1 MVSVSSQVG
10 APLKFIEKSVPG
22 TRGGLAGV
30 TPSAWKICALSICG
44 VEEHMPPVGLLL
56 GSRSRIVAFH
66 ASLVPL
72 FRISRPNCPGCPT
85 TIVAGPDLV
94 NTRLGAAMVSG
105 GDETP
110 CSPGSGKWK
119 VPPMVVPNVQLA
131 VLENCVPGEFGG
143 TALLSTTVTLST
155 ICCPAG
161 IGGKPLKVSSPLAF
175 VTVKGTGAPLPF
187 QAALLFT

>member
-1 MVSVSSQVG
+1 M
-10 APLKFIEKSVPG
+10 EKSVFG
-22 TRGGLAGV
+22 ISGALAGV
-30 TPSAWKICALSICG
+30 TPSAWKSCALSIWG
-44 VEEHMPPVGLLL
+44 VAEHMPPVGLLL

-72 FRISRPNCPGCPT
+72 FRISKLNCPGCPT
-85 TIVAGPDLV
+85 AIVAGPGLV

-119 VPPMVVPNVQLA
+119 VPLMVVPNVQLA
-131 VLENCVPGEFGG
+131 VLENCLPAELGG

-161 IGGKPLKVSSPLAF
+161 IGGKPLKVSNPPAF
-175 VTVKGTGAPLPF
+175 VPVKSTGAPLPF
-187 QAALLFT
+187 Q

>member
-1 MVSVSSQVG
+1 MG
-10 APLKFIEKSVPG
+10 KSVPG
-22 TRGGLAGV
+22 SSGPPTGV
-30 TPSAWKICALSICG
+30 TPSAWRSCALRMWG
-44 VEEHMPPVGLLL
+44 GGAPLPPVGLLF

-72 FRISRPNCPGCPT
+72 FRISKPNCPGCPT
-85 TIVAGPDLV
+85 VIVAGPDLV
-94 NTRLGAAMVSG
+94 NTRLGDAMVSG

-175 VTVKGTGAPLPF
+175 VTVKPTGAPLPF

>member
-1 MVSVSSQVG
+1 M
-10 APLKFIEKSVPG
+10 EKSVFG
-22 TRGGLAGV
+22 ISGALAGV
-30 TPSAWKICALSICG
+30 TPSARKSCALSIWG
-44 VEEHMPPVGLLL
+44 VAEHMPPVGALF

-72 FRISRPNCPGCPT
+72 FRISKPNCPGCPT

-94 NTRLGAAMVSG
+94 NTRFGAAMVSG

-143 TALLSTTVTLST
+143 TALLSTPVTLST

-161 IGGKPLKVSSPLAF
+161 IAGNPLKVSTPPALL
-175 VTVKGTGAPLPF
+175 TPNGTAAPLPF
-187 QAALLFT
+187 QAALLLT

>member
-1 MVSVSSQVG
+1 M
-10 APLKFIEKSVPG
+10 EKSVFG
-22 TRGGLAGV
+22 ISGALAGV
-30 TPSAWKICALSICG
+30 TPSARKSCALSIWG

-56 GSRSRIVAFH
+56 GSRSRSVAFH

-72 FRISRPNCPGCPT
+72 FRISKPNCPGCPT
-85 TIVAGPDLV
+85 VIVAGPDLV
-94 NTRLGAAMVSG
+94 NTRLGAATVSG
-105 GDETP
+105 SASTP
-110 CSPGSGKWK
+110 GSPGSGKWK

-175 VTVKGTGAPLPF
+175 VTVKPTGAPLPF